1 MPAEKRTKRAG
12 SDKKRRANLNLYPIR
27 PELRDTFYEFIFK
40 DISEELFEKLK
51 VYKKSDNILY
61 KVDLENPENMIKI
74 VEVDEDKLCAHKN
87 FIMGFMTKILPLQ
100 PTIKINIKNKGE
112 VESTIDI
119 PLLPPSMYKILR
131 YDGTCLLNTKYV
143 MKKKDKIFQKKE
155 LSNIDKQIFK
165 YWDDI
170 ISAGEIP
177 NLSEC
182 IEKLS
187 EYVLELEDASSESEV
202 DQTQSS
208 TLENTDTP
216 QV

>member
-1 MPAEKRTKRAG
+1 MPAEKRAKRVG
-12 SDKKRRANLNLYPIR
+12 TEKKRRANLNLYPIR

-40 DISEELFEKLK
+40 DISDDLFEKLK
-51 VYKKSDNILY
+51 CYKKTDNILY
-61 KVDLENPENMIKI
+61 KIDLDNPENTIKI

-100 PTIKINIKNKGE
+100 PTIKVNIKNKGE
-112 VESTIDI
+112 VESTIEI
-119 PLLPPSMYKILR
+119 PQLPPSMYKILR

-165 YWDDI
+165 YWDEVIASGDTN
-170 ISAGEIP
+170 
-177 NLSEC
+177 NLVEC

-187 EYVLELEDASSESEV
+187 EYVLELEDVSSESEV
-202 DQTQSS
+202 EHAS
-208 TLENTDTP
+208 TPVKNEEP
-216 QV
+216 EP